1 MPEDNSESS
10 DNRNSSGVS
19 RRKFLRSGAE
29 SAAALAAVATVSG
42 VPTAAAQQASTAAA
56 GSRKNQAMKLRQD
69 CAQSHFAE
77 TQTNMPTNGDEKRYA
92 DRRAN
97 FAKSL
102 PHDDQGHVDTK
113 AYDEFVSILMSGDPA
128 RFEQF
133 PRDPKANAK
142 LASPIS
148 AYAYDLVGADAHA
161 LSLPAPPAFASAD
174 EAFEMGEVFWNLYT
188 LDVSFRDYETDPTIA
203 AAVADLNAFSSKL
216 APRAGGKVTPGT
228 LFRGESAGDLVGPYI
243 SQFFWMDVPYGV
255 KTFDQRYRPP
265 KKGQAFLTKL
275 EEWVANQRGVR
286 GATRGEF
293 ESTPRYIINNRD
305 MAEWVHG
312 DFNIQAALN
321 ASLIIGRW
329 GDEAQ
334 AQNNPYL
341 KSNTTSGGVTLG
353 REALNLLGTVCT
365 PAQKACYFH
374 KWLVHRRLRP
384 DAFAGK
390 LDHHMNKRKTYDI
403 HEDLLRSDAIKR
415 SFARH
420 GSYLLPATYPEGS
433 PMHPAYPAGHATNAG
448 AGITLLKAFFNENF
462 PIPNPVVPSADGSKL
477 EPYTGPTLTIGTE
490 LNKMAHNVS
499 LGRDAGGVH
508 WRSDGIQGMYLG
520 ESMAIAVLCDFSRTY
535 RERFDGYELTRFN
548 GQKIRIA
555 NGKVTKL

>member
-1 MPEDNSESS
+1 MEKDHTQQNETTRI
-10 DNRNSSGVS
+10 NAVS
-19 RRKFLRSGAE
+19 RRKFLRAGAQ
-29 SAAALAAVATVSG
+29 STAALAAAA
-42 VPTAAAQQASTAAA
+42 TAAALPASAQQTAAPA
-56 GSRKNQAMKLRQD
+56 GNPRRDAALKLRRESAQAHYAE
-69 CAQSHFAE
+69 AQS
-77 TQTNMPTNGDEKRYA
+77 NMPVNGDERRYA

-97 FAKSL
+97 FSKSL
-102 PHDDQGHVDTK
+102 PHDDLGLVDPK
-113 AYDEFVSILMSGDPA
+113 SYDEFVSILMSGDPV

-133 PRDPKANAK
+133 PRDTKANAK

-148 AYAYDLVGADAHA
+148 AYAYELVGADAHA
-161 LSLPAPPAFASAD
+161 VSLPAPPAFASAD
-174 EAFEMGEVFWNLYT
+174 EAFEMGEVFWQLLT
-188 LDVSFRDYETDPTIA
+188 LDVPFRDYESDPLVA
-203 AAVADLNAFSSKL
+203 AAAADLNGFSSRL
-216 APRAGGKVTPGT
+216 APRAGGKITPGNI
-228 LFRGESAGDLVGPYI
+228 FRGESAGDLVGPYI
-243 SQFFWMDVPYGV
+243 SQFFWMDIPYGV
-255 KTFDQRYRPP
+255 KNIDQRYRPP
-265 KKGQAFLTKL
+265 KAGQAFLTKL
-275 EEWVANQRGVR
+275 DEWVANQRGVR

-321 ASLIIGRW
+321 ASLIIGKW

-341 KSNTTSGGVTLG
+341 KSKTTSGGVTLG
-353 REALNLLGTVCT
+353 REVLNLLGTVCT
-365 PAQKACYFH
+365 AGQKACYCH
-374 KWLVHRRLRP
+374 KWLLHRRLRP

-390 LDHHMNKRKTYDI
+390 LDHHMNKRKSYDI
-403 HEDLLRSDAIKR
+403 HEDLLRSDGIKR
-415 SFARH
+415 SFAKH
-420 GSYLLPATYPEGS
+420 GSYLLPATFPEGS

-462 PIPNPVVPSADGSKL
+462 PIPNPVVPSVDGTKL

-508 WRSDGIQGMYLG
+508 WRSDGIQGMLLG
-520 ESMAIAVLCDFSRTY
+520 EAITISVLCDYSRTY
-535 RERFDGYELTRFN
+535 REQFSGYELTRFN

-555 NGKVTKL
+555 NGKVTNI